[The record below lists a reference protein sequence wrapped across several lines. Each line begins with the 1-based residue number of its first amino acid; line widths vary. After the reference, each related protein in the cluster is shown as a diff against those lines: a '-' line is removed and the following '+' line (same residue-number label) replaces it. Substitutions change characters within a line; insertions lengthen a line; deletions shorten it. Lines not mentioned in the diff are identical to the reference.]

1 MTALMRRK
9 DPMLAPIDRLFDRVM
24 REPFFGELSTIDEGT
39 LALDVMDDG
48 DNIIVK
54 ASLPGFKRDD
64 VSVEISDGVLTINAR
79 HDETVEES
87 DEHFYRRER
96 RTGAVSRRIALP
108 AAVEEEKADARLA
121 DGVLT
126 LKLPKAGGARPK
138 KISIK

>member
-1 MTALMRRK
+1 MTALMRK

-24 REPFFGELSTIDEGT
+24 RDPFFGELSTIDEGT
-39 LALDVMDDG
+39 LALDMMDDG
-48 DNIIVK
+48 ENIVVK
-54 ASLPGFKRDD
+54 ASLPGFKRED
-64 VSVEISDGVLTINAR
+64 VSVEVADGVLTINAR
-79 HDETVEES
+79 HDETTEES

-108 AAVEEEKADARLA
+108 AAVDEDKADAHLA

-126 LKLPKAGGARPK
+126 LKLPKAGGARPR